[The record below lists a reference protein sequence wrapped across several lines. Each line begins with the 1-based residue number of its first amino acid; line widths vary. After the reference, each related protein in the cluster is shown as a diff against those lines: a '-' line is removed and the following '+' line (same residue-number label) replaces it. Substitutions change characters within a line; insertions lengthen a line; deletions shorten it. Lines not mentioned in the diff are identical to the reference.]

1 MTETDRLRAV
11 LDICDEIERG
21 NPPAPDREG
30 PSAVTRQTTAPL
42 DVLSLNTGDRQ
53 IGELANSFRS
63 DFGIEM
69 NPPYQR
75 GRVWS
80 GDQKVALVR
89 SWMTGVPT
97 GVVILND
104 RATPGWEAANNIS
117 SYDDTAPVYA
127 CIDGQQ
133 RLTTAYDWFDDAFAV
148 PASWFGAGDI
158 TAAEDT
164 DDGSYVRWSG
174 LTVPRQR
181 HFKNRAHLT
190 IAVAHVNTIQ
200 EEAAV
205 YVLVNGGG
213 TPQTD
218 ADMDNAA
225 RIAQS

>member
-1 MTETDRLRAV
+1 
-11 LDICDEIERG
+11 
-21 NPPAPDREG
+21 
-30 PSAVTRQTTAPL
+30 VTRQTAAPL
-42 DVLSLNTGDRQ
+42 DVLSLSTGDRQ
-53 IGELANSFRS
+53 ISELARSFRES
-63 DFGIEM
+63 FGVDM

-75 GRVWS
+75 GRVWTE
-80 GDQKVALVR
+80 DQKIGLVR
-89 SWMTGVPT
+89 SWLTGTPT

-104 RATPGWEAANNIS
+104 RATPGWDDANGTS
-117 SYDDTAPVYA
+117 GYDDGLPVYA

-148 PASWFGAGDI
+148 PASWF
-158 TAAEDT
+158 AAEDVTVTEDT
-164 DDGSYVRWSG
+164 DDGPYVRWSG
-174 LTVPRQR
+174 LTLPRQR

-190 IAVAHVNTIQ
+190 VATAHVNTVQ

-225 RIAQS
+225 RIADQN